1 MVGRVRVGAEGR
13 HRAVQRAWAQSVCS
27 NPRAGPK
34 ELGREL
40 GETPLLSR
48 EFGYDFKRE
57 RFLTAREKEALADQP
72 WDAYNVPD
80 PIPDPSAEGKGQA
93 GAAAGAGDGGAA
105 GDPAAPCGPD
115 EVTLSSD

>member
-80 PIPDPSAEGKGQA
+80 PRPTNGSSAFSLTWA
-93 GAAAGAGDGGAA
+93 RDF
-105 GDPAAPCGPD
+105 CGPTATD
-115 EVTLSSD
+115 SGPTTATPTPANA